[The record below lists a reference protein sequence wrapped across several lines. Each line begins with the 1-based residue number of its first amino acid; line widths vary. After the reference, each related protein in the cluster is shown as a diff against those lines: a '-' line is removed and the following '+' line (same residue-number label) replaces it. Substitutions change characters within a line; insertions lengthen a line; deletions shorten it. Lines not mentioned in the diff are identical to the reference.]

1 MYTMYLIHEADW
13 HAPMIPPT
21 NVRNTHLVLVFLFN
35 DNLKN
40 LMKPSYHKF
49 NIYKIS
55 DIFASMSS

>member
-13 HAPMIPPT
+13 QAPMNPPS
-21 NVRNTHLVLVFLFN
+21 NIRNTRLVLVFLFN
-35 DNLKN
+35 NLKN